1 MISSL
6 MRWIWSRSWASVGR
20 DHLTG
25 RKKRSLLL
33 MKVLERR
40 LDRLKAQV
48 VKERKILGR
57 LKMK

>member
-1 MISSL
+1 M
-6 MRWIWSRSWASVGR
+6 GR